1 MSKQVRKRKTNK
13 RGRAPIFIML
23 LILTL
28 LALLYF
34 NFRGNNIKLSKDE
47 KVLIV
52 GKQNL
57 FAVYEDKLAV
67 KIPFELNISNEETIK
82 DLVDTK
88 NYESVL
94 EKINAIMPEKMDR
107 IAVIKEGSLELA
119 VENEKNIPETNV
131 GDKRFILSSSVLAMF
146 KELYSEKNSV
156 NELNENILVDV
167 LNANGR
173 GGYARKTGELIKTA
187 LGMKYNAANYEVQQ
201 EESSIILNDIS
212 KEKAAEIVEKLP
224 EKYFKLKSKSTIPT
238 LANVVVILGKEEK
251 IDFKIEIHSLGEEYK
266 KSLDILKKQGYKNL
280 SNHKLE
286 KTVENSVIE
295 YKGEDY
301 FIALKLSKLL
311 GITDMIE
318 TDSLENKINVI
329 VK

>member
-1 MSKQVRKRKTNK
+1 MSKQVRKRKMNK

-107 IAVIKEGSLELA
+107 ITVIKEGSLELA

-131 GDKRFILSSSVLAMF
+131 GDKRFILSSSVSAMF